1 MLADQTFLQHH
12 TLSRS
17 GGPGFKMELDAY
29 SVHGVVGGRH
39 FTPLQTVVIGGREGS
54 FGSVG

>member
-1 MLADQTFLQHH
+1 
-12 TLSRS
+12 
-17 GGPGFKMELDAY
+17 MELDAY